1 MQVDLPQPVGPTW
14 KTNSPRPIFM
24 DARSSPTE
32 PPSYTIVTS
41 SISTTGTSRRGAPE
55 PARAPV
61 LSVRVPG
68 IRGALIPEAAGA
80 ALRLQRFLHGNRSLA
95 GGSRVSRG
103 GYAGRVGRSPDGGRR
118 GGPAPEAGGTR
129 RRGPPRPGRPRGL

>member
-1 MQVDLPQPVGPTW
+1 MQVDLPQPVGPTR

-24 DARSSPTE
+24 DARTSPTE

-68 IRGALIPEAAGA
+68 IRGALIPETAGA
-80 ALRLQRFLHGNRSLA
+80 ALRLQRFLHGNRSLQ
-95 GGSRVSRG
+95 GRSGLSRG
-103 GYAGRVGRSPDGGRR
+103 GGAARVGRSPDRGRR
-118 GGPAPEAGGTR
+118 ESPAPEAAGTC
-129 RRGPPRPGRPRGL
+129 RRGLPRPGRPRG